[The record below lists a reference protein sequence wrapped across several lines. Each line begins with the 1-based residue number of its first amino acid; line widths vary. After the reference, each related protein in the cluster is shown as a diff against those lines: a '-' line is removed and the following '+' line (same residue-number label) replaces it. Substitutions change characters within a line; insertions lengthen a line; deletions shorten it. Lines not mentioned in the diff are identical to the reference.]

1 VGVLHRAGDERP
13 GIRSRIARPRA
24 SEQSMKAL
32 YISRGFGDYVIEL
45 LNGMCGEVETHVAV
59 ARQDEWIVTHLDQR
73 VQVFDAGSPRV
84 RDWRN
89 VFALSRLHRYI
100 RALRPDVMHLQS
112 GVIWELAL
120 PSVLRRIPAV
130 LTVHDLTRHPTHN
143 GRAGT
148 PQRVLDY
155 ALRVCDGIVVHGP
168 ALQDAAR
175 QRCDR
180 LGVSRN
186 IRSIPHGT
194 LSRYGQGRARASPRS
209 KTVLLFGTLDKYKG
223 VEYLIAAEKEIR
235 RRVPDVRIVIA
246 GKSAVPGYY
255 EQLVEAGQSIE
266 IRSSRQSDADVR
278 ALFES
283 ADVLVLP
290 YIEASQSG
298 VLQVGF
304 AFGVPPVVT
313 SVGALTDVVQH
324 GRNGIVVPPHDSEQ
338 LAHAVCRLLTDE
350 VLRDRIINQIVMDRE
365 TTFHWGNIANET
377 RRFYETVI
385 DARAAGLRRV
395 VARR

>member
-1 VGVLHRAGDERP
+1 
-13 GIRSRIARPRA
+13 
-24 SEQSMKAL
+24 MKAL

-59 ARQDEWIVTHLDQR
+59 ARQDEWIVKHLDRR
-73 VQVFDAGSPRV
+73 VHVFNAGLPRV

-89 VFALSRLHRYI
+89 VLALSRLHRYI

-120 PSVLRRIPAV
+120 SSVLRRIPVV

-148 PQRVLDY
+148 PQRMLDY
-155 ALRVCDGIVVHGP
+155 ALRVCDGIVVHGST
-168 ALQDAAR
+168 LEDAAR

-180 LGVSRN
+180 LGVSRA
-186 IRSIPHGT
+186 IRSIPHGV
-194 LSRYGQGRARASPRS
+194 LSRYGQGCASVRPRS
-209 KTVLLFGTLDKYKG
+209 NLVLLFGTLDKYKG
-223 VEYLIAAEKEIR
+223 VEYLITAEKQIR

-255 EQLVEAGQSIE
+255 EQLVEAGQNIE
-266 IRSSRQSDADVR
+266 IRSGRQSDADVR

-324 GRNGIVVPPHDSEQ
+324 GRNGLVVPPHDSEQ
-338 LAHAVCRLLTDE
+338 LAQAVCQLLKDE
-350 VLRDRIINQIVMDRE
+350 ALRERVMDQIVADRE
-365 TTFHWGNIANET
+365 TTFHWDNIAVET
-377 RRFYETVI
+377 RQFYENVV
-385 DARAAGLRRV
+385 ASRATKRRRV
-395 VARR
+395 VSLSPDARR